1 MFVKNAAKL
10 LNNMINIKEQ
20 YKNVAIPQLKEKFGF
35 KNQILV
41 PKISKVVLNVG
52 FGKHTKEKEYQT
64 NVEKSLE
71 KIAGQK
77 PMMAKA
83 KKSIS
88 AFKIREG
95 MVIGSTVTLRGKRM
109 EDFLNKLVNVTFPRV
124 RDFRGISEQS
134 IDNRGNITIGFKE
147 QSCFP
152 EIKAEDADNLFGLEV
167 CIATTARNKEEGLE
181 LFKLLG
187 FPFKKNQ

>member
-1 MFVKNAAKL
+1 M
-10 LNNMINIKEQ
+10 
-20 YKNVAIPQLKEKFGF
+20 
-35 KNQILV
+35 
-41 PKISKVVLNVG
+41 S
-52 FGKHTKEKEYQT
+52 
-64 NVEKSLE
+64 
-71 KIAGQK
+71 
-77 PMMAKA
+77 KA

-95 MVIGSTVTLRGKRM
+95 MVIGATASLHGKRM
-109 EDFLNKLVNVTFPRV
+109 EDFLNKLINVSFPRV
-124 RDFRGISEQS
+124 RDFRGISDKS
-134 IDNRGNITIGFKE
+134 IDNKGNITIGFKD

-167 CIATTARNKEEGLE
+167 CISTSARNKEEGLE

>member
-1 MFVKNAAKL
+1 
-10 LNNMINIKEQ
+10 MIKIKEK
-20 YKNVAIPQLKEKFGF
+20 YKTIVIPQLKETFGF

-52 FGKHTKEKEYQT
+52 FGKHTKEKEYIT
-64 NVEKSLE
+64 NIEKSLE

-77 PMMAKA
+77 PVLAKA

-95 MVIGSTVTLRGKRM
+95 MTIGATVTLRGQRM
-109 EDFLNKLVNVTFPRV
+109 YDFLDKLVNITFPRV
-124 RDFRGISEQS
+124 RDFRGISDKS
-134 IDNRGNITIGFKE
+134 MDARGNITIGFKE
-147 QSCFP
+147 HSCFP

-167 CIATTARNKEEGLE
+167 CITTTARNKEEGLE

>member
-1 MFVKNAAKL
+1 M
-10 LNNMINIKEQ
+10 
-20 YKNVAIPQLKEKFGF
+20 
-35 KNQILV
+35 
-41 PKISKVVLNVG
+41 S
-52 FGKHTKEKEYQT
+52 
-64 NVEKSLE
+64 
-71 KIAGQK
+71 
-77 PMMAKA
+77 KA

-109 EDFLNKLVNVTFPRV
+109 NDFLNKLINVTFPRV
-124 RDFRGISEQS
+124 RDFRGISDKS
-134 IDNRGNITIGFKE
+134 VDNCGNITIGFKD

-152 EIKAEDADNLFGLEV
+152 EIKAEDADHLFGLEV
-167 CIATTARNKEEGLE
+167 CIATNARNKEEGLE

>member
-1 MFVKNAAKL
+1 
-10 LNNMINIKEQ
+10 MINIKEQ
-20 YKNVAIPQLKEKFGF
+20 YKNVAVPSLKEKFGF
-35 KNQILV
+35 KNQVLV
-41 PKISKVVLNVG
+41 PKINKVVLNVG
-52 FGKHTKEKEYQT
+52 FGKHVKEKEYMT

-77 PMMAKA
+77 PMMSKA

-95 MVIGSTVTLRGKRM
+95 MVIGSTVTLRGQRM
-109 EDFLNKLVNVTFPRV
+109 NDFLNKLVNITFPRV
-124 RDFRGISEQS
+124 RDFRGISDKS
-134 IDNRGNITIGFKE
+134 IDEKGNITIGFKE
-147 QSCFP
+147 QTCFP
-152 EIKAEDADNLFGLEV
+152 EITAEDADNVFGLEV
-167 CIATTARNKEEGLE
+167 CIATSARNREEGLE

>member
-1 MFVKNAAKL
+1 
-10 LNNMINIKEQ
+10 MINIKEQ
-20 YKNVAIPQLKEKFGF
+20 YKNIAVPQLKEKFGF
-35 KNQILV
+35 KNPILV
-41 PKISKVVLNVG
+41 PKISKVVLNAG
-52 FGKHTKEKEYQT
+52 FGKHTKEKELIA
-64 NVEKSLE
+64 NIEKSLE

-77 PMMAKA
+77 PMMSKA

-95 MVIGSTVTLRGKRM
+95 MVIGSTVTLHGKRM
-109 EDFLNKLVNVTFPRV
+109 NDFLNKLINVTFPRV
-124 RDFRGISEQS
+124 RDFRGISDKS
-134 IDNRGNITIGFKE
+134 VDNCGNITIGFKD

-152 EIKAEDADNLFGLEV
+152 EIKAEDADHLFGLEV
-167 CIATTARNKEEGLE
+167 CIATNARNKEEGFE